1 MATIKVDGKEIA
13 LPKELLAQLV
23 YTYMMSDKYMELDD
37 VSASIIDKLND
48 LLD

>member
-1 MATIKVDGKEIA
+1 MVTIKVEGKEIT
-13 LPKELLAQLV
+13 LSKELLGQIL

-37 VSASIIDKLND
+37 VDTSIIDKLND